1 MATRFPGLVS
11 GRRAQPPHSAVV
23 LPVTPVRD
31 GVPAALLVLGVNSP
45 ARRRLPAVLRPHR
58 RADVGH
64 PDEVKMTA
72 LNRRGREVV
81 IRVVCSSLRGNGGEP
96 GGAVLVVERQN
107 D

>member
-1 MATRFPGLVS
+1 
-11 GRRAQPPHSAVV
+11 
-23 LPVTPVRD
+23 
-31 GVPAALLVLGVNSP
+31 
-45 ARRRLPAVLRPHR
+45 
-58 RADVGH
+58 
-64 PDEVKMTA
+64 MTA